1 MNKQTGYSN
10 RREILSTY
18 TFLKRLLIVVVAVV
32 LLLSLWYL
40 RSIWLLGFAA
50 VVVAVGISIP
60 AHWLQQRGL
69 PRNPSRL
76 LATLVVGLLAIFLIL
91 WIVPAIINETGTA
104 LAELPRMWQEIG
116 QYYETWRSGS
126 HLLTRL
132 LPPFSIVSLN
142 QTGDATLNDTLRRLF
157 TTGFSFTPILEGMG
171 AFASLLANVALVI
184 FIAIFFLIDPLSYV
198 RISLHLTPAA
208 YHDRLLY
215 LWSELY
221 RTLTQWI
228 KTQFLSVSIT
238 VSSVW
243 LVLGLFLGVP
253 YAPIIAV
260 FSGVATFI
268 PNLGA
273 FLPLIPIFIFTM
285 AEDPS
290 LMLWAIPAYLAI
302 QLLES
307 NVITPMLIR
316 EELQLPSGG
325 VLLFQLVGAALFGG
339 LGLLL
344 AVPLLLVLVVLVRE
358 FYSYDILGLR
368 SENIDIAVD
377 AAGRIHLGQSRLR
390 ETEQEPPERTQLW
403 PQQPEKSS
411 KDAALPEPDHLKV

>member
-1 MNKQTGYSN
+1 M
-10 RREILSTY
+10 STY
-18 TFLKRLLIVVVAVV
+18 TFLKRLMIVGIAVI

-40 RSIWLLGFAA
+40 RSIWILGFAA
-50 VVVAVGISIP
+50 VVIAVGISIP
-60 AHWLQQRGL
+60 AQWLQQHGL

-76 LATLVVGLLAIFLIL
+76 LATLVVGLLVIFLIL
-91 WIVPAIINETGTA
+91 WIVPAIISETGIA
-104 LAELPRMWQEIG
+104 LAELPRMGQEIG
-116 QYYETWRSGS
+116 QHYETWRAGS
-126 HLLTRL
+126 DLLTRL
-132 LPPFSIVSLN
+132 LPPLSIVSLH
-142 QTGDATLNDTLRRLF
+142 QTGDAAFSDTLRRLF

-184 FIAIFFLIDPLSYV
+184 FIAIFFLSDPQSYV
-198 RISLHLTPAA
+198 RISLLLTPAA
-208 YHDRLLY
+208 CHDRLLY
-215 LWSELY
+215 IWNELY
-221 RTLTQWI
+221 RTLTHWI

-238 VSSVW
+238 VSLVW

-268 PNLGA
+268 PTLGA

-285 AEDPS
+285 AADPS

-307 NVITPMLIR
+307 NVLTPMLIR

-325 VLLFQLVGAALFGG
+325 VLLFQLVGAALFGA

-358 FYSYDILGLR
+358 IYSYDILGLR
-368 SENIDIAVD
+368 SKKIEIVVD
-377 AAGRIHLGQSRLR
+377 AAGRMYLGQSRLR
-390 ETEQEPPERTQLW
+390 ETEQEPPERAQLR
-403 PQQPEKSS
+403 PQQPEKSAI
-411 KDAALPEPDHLKV
+411 DAALPEPDYLKV

>member
-1 MNKQTGYSN
+1 M
-10 RREILSTY
+10 STY
-18 TFLKRLLIVVVAVV
+18 AFLKRLLIVGVAIV

-50 VVVAVGISIP
+50 VVIAVGISIP
-60 AHWLQQRGL
+60 AHWLQQHGL
-69 PRNPSRL
+69 PRNPSLL
-76 LATLVVGLLAIFLIL
+76 LATLVVGLLVIFLIL
-91 WIVPAIINETGTA
+91 WIVPTIISETGTA
-104 LAELPRMWQEIG
+104 LAELPQMWQEIG
-116 QYYETWRSGS
+116 QRYETWRTGNN
-126 HLLTRL
+126 LLNNL
-132 LPPFSIVSLN
+132 LPPFSMADLN
-142 QTGDATLNDTLRRLF
+142 QTGDAALSDYLRRLF

-171 AFASLLANVALVI
+171 VFASLLANVALVI
-184 FIAIFFLIDPLSYV
+184 FIAIFFLSDPLSYV

-208 YHDRLLY
+208 YHARLLD

-221 RTLTQWI
+221 RTLTHWI

-238 VSSVW
+238 VSLVW
-243 LVLGLFLGVP
+243 LVLGVFLGVP

-268 PNLGA
+268 PTLGA
-273 FLPLIPIFIFTM
+273 FLPLIPIFVFTM

-290 LMLWAIPAYLAI
+290 LMLRAIPAYLII

-325 VLLFQLVGAALFGG
+325 VLLFQLVGAALFGAP
-339 LGLLL
+339 GLLL

-358 FYSYDILGLR
+358 IYSYDILGLR
-368 SENIDIAVD
+368 SEKIEIAVD
-377 AAGRIHLGQSRLR
+377 AAGRMHLGQSRVR
-390 ETEQEPPERTQLW
+390 ETEQEPPARAQLR
-403 PQQPEKSS
+403 PQQPEKTTQE
-411 KDAALPEPDHLKV
+411 AAFPEQDHPQGTSTD

>member
-1 MNKQTGYSN
+1 M
-10 RREILSTY
+10 STY
-18 TFLKRLLIVVVAVV
+18 TFLKRLLIVVVAIV

-50 VVVAVGISIP
+50 VVIAVGISIP
-60 AHWLQQRGL
+60 AHWLQQHGL
-69 PRNPSRL
+69 PRNPSLL
-76 LATLVVGLLAIFLIL
+76 LATLVVGLLVIFLIL
-91 WIVPAIINETGTA
+91 WIVPAIISETGTA

-116 QYYETWRSGS
+116 QHYETWRAGS
-126 HLLTRL
+126 DRLTHL
-132 LPPFSIVSLN
+132 LPPFSIVSLH
-142 QTGDATLNDTLRRLF
+142 QTGNAALSDTLRRLF

-184 FIAIFFLIDPLSYV
+184 FVAIFFLIDPLSYV
-198 RISLHLTPAA
+198 RISLYLAPAA
-208 YHDRLLY
+208 YHARLLD

-221 RTLTQWI
+221 RTLTHWI

-238 VSSVW
+238 VSLVW

-268 PNLGA
+268 PTLGA

-285 AEDPS
+285 AADPS

-302 QLLES
+302 QFLES
-307 NVITPMLIR
+307 NVITPTLIR
-316 EELQLPSGG
+316 EELQLPSGS

-339 LGLLL
+339 PGLLL

-358 FYSYDILGLR
+358 IYSYDILGLR
-368 SENIDIAVD
+368 SKKIEIIID
-377 AAGRIHLGQSRLR
+377 AAGRMNLGQSRLR
-390 ETEQEPPERTQLW
+390 ETEQEPPEYAQLQ
-403 PQQPEKSS
+403 PQQPEKSF

>member
-1 MNKQTGYSN
+1 M
-10 RREILSTY
+10 STY
-18 TFLKRLLIVVVAVV
+18 TFLKRLLIVVVAIV

-50 VVVAVGISIP
+50 VVIAVGISIP
-60 AHWLQQRGL
+60 AHWLQQHGL
-69 PRNPSRL
+69 PRNPSLL
-76 LATLVVGLLAIFLIL
+76 LATLVLGLLVLFLIL
-91 WIVPAIINETGTA
+91 WIVPTIISETGTV
-104 LAELPRMWQEIG
+104 LAELPQMWQEIG
-116 QYYETWRSGS
+116 QHYETWRAGS
-126 HLLTRL
+126 NRLTHL
-132 LPPFSIVSLN
+132 LPPFSIVSLH
-142 QTGDATLNDTLRRLF
+142 QTGDVALSDTLRRLF

-184 FIAIFFLIDPLSYV
+184 FIAIFFLSDPQSYA
-198 RISLHLTPAA
+198 RISLLLTPAA
-208 YHDRLLY
+208 YHARLLD

-238 VSSVW
+238 VSLVW

-273 FLPLIPIFIFTM
+273 FLPLIPIFVFTM
-285 AEDPS
+285 AADPS
-290 LMLWAIPAYLAI
+290 LMLRAIPAYLAI

-358 FYSYDILGLR
+358 IYSYDILGLHA
-368 SENIDIAVD
+368 EKIEIVVD
-377 AAGRIHLGQSRLR
+377 AAGRMHLGQSRLR
-390 ETEQEPPERTQLW
+390 ETEQEPSERST
-403 PQQPEKSS
+403 
-411 KDAALPEPDHLKV
+411 AAKEDLKEAGEAARAEFK

>member
-1 MNKQTGYSN
+1 MSDD
-10 RREILSTY
+10 
-18 TFLKRLLIVVVAVV
+18 TFLKRLLMVITTIV

-50 VVVAVGISIP
+50 VVIAVGISIP
-60 AHWLQQRGL
+60 VHWLQQRGL
-69 PRNPSRL
+69 SRNPSLFLSL
-76 LATLVVGLLAIFLIL
+76 LVLGLVVIFLIL
-91 WIVPAIINETGTA
+91 WIVPTIISETGSA

-116 QYYETWRSGS
+116 QRYETWRSGS
-126 HLLTRL
+126 DLLIRL
-132 LPPFSIVSLN
+132 LPPFSMLGLN
-142 QTGDATLNDTLRRLF
+142 QTGDAALSDALRRLF

-171 AFASLLANVALVI
+171 AFASVLANVALVI
-184 FIAIFFLIDPLSYV
+184 FIAIFFLGDPLSYV
-198 RISLHLTPAA
+198 QISLHLTPAA

-215 LWSELY
+215 ILSELY
-221 RTLTQWI
+221 RSLTQWI

-238 VSSVW
+238 VSLVW
-243 LVLGLFLGVP
+243 LVLGLLGVP

-260 FSGVATFI
+260 FAGVATFI

-273 FLPLIPIFIFTM
+273 FLPLIPIFVFTM

-307 NVITPMLIR
+307 NVITPTLIR
-316 EELQLPSGG
+316 EELQLPSAG

-344 AVPLLLVLVVLVRE
+344 AVPLLLVLIVLVRE
-358 FYSYDILGLR
+358 IYSYDILGLR
-368 SENIDIAVD
+368 AENIEITVD
-377 AAGRIHLGQSRLR
+377 AAGRMHLDPTSRGQ
-390 ETEQEPPERTQLW
+390 ETEPESPERAQLQ
-403 PQQPEKSS
+403 PQPPEKSAQENAPLS
-411 KDAALPEPDHLKV
+411 GSPQGMSTD

>member
-1 MNKQTGYSN
+1 M
-10 RREILSTY
+10 STY
-18 TFLKRLLIVVVAVV
+18 TFLKRLMIVVVAVV

-60 AHWLQQRGL
+60 AHWLQQHGL
-69 PRNPSRL
+69 RRNLSTL
-76 LATLVVGLLAIFLIL
+76 LSATAVLLLAIFLIL
-91 WIVPAIINETGTA
+91 WIVPTIISETGTV
-104 LAELPRMWQEIG
+104 LAELPQMWQEIG
-116 QYYETWRSGS
+116 QHYETWRTGS
-126 HLLTRL
+126 DLLTQL
-132 LPPFSIVSLN
+132 LPPFSVAGPH
-142 QTGDATLNDTLRRLF
+142 QTVDAALSDTLRQLF

-171 AFASLLANVALVI
+171 AFASLLANVVLVI
-184 FIAIFFLIDPLSYV
+184 FIAIFFLSDPLNYV
-198 RISLHLTPAA
+198 RISLHLIPAA
-208 YHDRLLY
+208 YHARLLD

-221 RTLTQWI
+221 RSLTHWI

-238 VSSVW
+238 ISLVW
-243 LVLGLFLGVP
+243 LVLGVFLGVP

-273 FLPLIPIFIFTM
+273 FLPLIPIFVFTM
-285 AEDPS
+285 ATDPS

-325 VLLFQLVGAALFGG
+325 VLLFQLVAAALFGG

-344 AVPLLLVLVVLVRE
+344 AVPLLLVLVVLIRE
-358 FYSYDILGLR
+358 IYSYDILGLR
-368 SENIDIAVD
+368 ADKIEIVVD
-377 AAGRIHLGQSRLR
+377 AAGRMHLGQSRLR
-390 ETEQEPPERTQLW
+390 ETEQELSERAQLR
-403 PQQPEKSS
+403 PK
-411 KDAALPEPDHLKV
+411 KT

>member
-1 MNKQTGYSN
+1 MNFQPY
-10 RREILSTY
+10 Y
-18 TFLKRLLIVVVAVV
+18 TLGVAIV

-50 VVVAVGISIP
+50 LVIAVGISIP
-60 AHWLQQRGL
+60 AHWLQQHGL
-69 PRNPSRL
+69 RRNLSTLLSAIAVLL
-76 LATLVVGLLAIFLIL
+76 LALFLIL
-91 WIVPAIINETGTA
+91 WIVPTIITEAGTV

-116 QYYETWRSGS
+116 RRYEAWRTGND
-126 HLLTRL
+126 LLTQM
-132 LPPFSIVSLN
+132 LPPFSIVNLH
-142 QTGDATLNDTLRRLF
+142 QTGDAALSDTLRRLF

-171 AFASLLANVALVI
+171 VFASLLANVALVI
-184 FIAIFFLIDPLSYV
+184 FIAIFFLSDPLSYV
-198 RISLHLTPAA
+198 QISLYLTPAA
-208 YHDRLLY
+208 YHTRLLD

-221 RTLTQWI
+221 RSLTQWI

-238 VSSVW
+238 VSLVW

-253 YAPIIAV
+253 YALIIAV

-268 PNLGA
+268 PTLGA

-285 AEDPS
+285 AADPM
-290 LMLWAIPAYLAI
+290 LMVWAIPAYLII

-325 VLLFQLVGAALFGG
+325 VLLFQLVGAALFGA

-344 AVPLLLVLVVLVRE
+344 AVPLLLALVVLVRE
-358 FYSYDILGLR
+358 IYSYDILGLR
-368 SENIDIAVD
+368 AENIEIGVD
-377 AAGRIHLGQSRLR
+377 AAGRMYLGQSRRR
-390 ETEQEPPERTQLW
+390 ETEPEPPEHAQLR
-403 PQQPEKSS
+403 PQQPEKST

>member
-1 MNKQTGYSN
+1 MSDD
-10 RREILSTY
+10 
-18 TFLKRLLIVVVAVV
+18 TFLKRLLMVIAVIV

-50 VVVAVGISIP
+50 VVIAVGISIP
-60 AHWLQQRGL
+60 AQWLQQHGL
-69 PRNPSRL
+69 RRNLSTLLSATAILL
-76 LATLVVGLLAIFLIL
+76 LALFLIL
-91 WIVPAIINETGTA
+91 WIVPTIISETGTV

-116 QYYETWRSGS
+116 RRYEAWRTGND
-126 HLLTRL
+126 LLTQM
-132 LPPFSIVSLN
+132 LPPFSIVNLH
-142 QTGDATLNDTLRRLF
+142 QTGNAAFSDTLRRLF

-171 AFASLLANVALVI
+171 VFASLLANLALVI
-184 FIAIFFLIDPLSYV
+184 FIAIFFLSDPLSYV
-198 RISLHLTPAA
+198 QISLYLTPAA
-208 YHDRLLY
+208 YHARLLD
-215 LWSELY
+215 LWSKLY
-221 RTLTQWI
+221 RSLTHWI

-238 VSSVW
+238 VSLVW

-253 YAPIIAV
+253 YAAIIAV

-268 PNLGA
+268 PTLGA

-285 AEDPS
+285 ATDPS
-290 LMLWAIPAYLAI
+290 LMLWAIPAYLII

-325 VLLFQLVGAALFGG
+325 VLLFQLVGAALFGA

-358 FYSYDILGLR
+358 IYSYDILGLR
-368 SENIDIAVD
+368 AENIEIAVD
-377 AAGRIHLGQSRLR
+377 AAGHLHLGQSRLQ
-390 ETEQEPPERTQLW
+390 ETEQEPPAHAQLR
-403 PQQPEKSS
+403 PQQPEKTT
-411 KDAALPEPDHLKV
+411 

>member
-1 MNKQTGYSN
+1 MNKQPSYSSG
-10 RREILSTY
+10 REIMSTY
-18 TFLKRLLIVVVAVV
+18 TFLKRLMIVVVAVL

-60 AHWLQQRGL
+60 AHWLQRHGL
-69 PRNPSRL
+69 RRSLSTL
-76 LATLVVGLLAIFLIL
+76 LSATAVLLLAIFLIL
-91 WIVPAIINETGTA
+91 WIVPTIISETGTV
-104 LAELPRMWQEIG
+104 LAELPQMWQEIG
-116 QYYETWRSGS
+116 QHYEAWRTGND
-126 HLLTRL
+126 LLTQM

-142 QTGDATLNDTLRRLF
+142 QTGDTAFSDTLRQLF

-171 AFASLLANVALVI
+171 VFASLLANVALVI
-184 FIAIFFLIDPLSYV
+184 FMAIFFLSDPLSYV
-198 RISLHLTPAA
+198 QISLYLTPAA
-208 YHDRLLY
+208 YHTRLLD

-221 RTLTQWI
+221 RSLTHWI

-238 VSSVW
+238 VSLVW

-273 FLPLIPIFIFTM
+273 FLPLIPIFVFTM
-285 AEDPS
+285 ATDPS

-325 VLLFQLVGAALFGG
+325 VLLFQLVAAALFGG

-344 AVPLLLVLVVLVRE
+344 AVPLLLVLVVLIRE
-358 FYSYDILGLR
+358 IYSYDILGLR
-368 SENIDIAVD
+368 ADKIEIVVD
-377 AAGRIHLGQSRLR
+377 AAGRMHLGQSRLR
-390 ETEQEPPERTQLW
+390 ETEQELSERAQLR
-403 PQQPEKSS
+403 PK
-411 KDAALPEPDHLKV
+411 KT

>member
-1 MNKQTGYSN
+1 M
-10 RREILSTY
+10 STY
-18 TFLKRLLIVVVAVV
+18 TFLKRLLIVGVAIV

-50 VVVAVGISIP
+50 IVVAVGISIP
-60 AHWLQQRGL
+60 ARWLQQHGL
-69 PRNPSRL
+69 PRNLSLL
-76 LATLVVGLLAIFLIL
+76 LAILGLGLLVIFLIL
-91 WIVPAIINETGTA
+91 WIVPAIIGETGTA

-116 QYYETWRSGS
+116 QRYETWRTGS
-126 HLLTRL
+126 DRLTQM
-132 LPPFSIVSLN
+132 LPPFSIISLN
-142 QTGDATLNDTLRRLF
+142 QTGDAVLSDTLHGLF

-184 FIAIFFLIDPLSYV
+184 FIAIFFLSDPLSYV

-208 YHDRLLY
+208 YHARLLD
-215 LWSELY
+215 LWSEQYL
-221 RTLTQWI
+221 TLTHWI

-238 VSSVW
+238 VSLVW

-268 PNLGA
+268 PNIGA
-273 FLPLIPIFIFTM
+273 FLPLIPIFVFTM
-285 AEDPS
+285 ATDPS
-290 LMLWAIPAYLAI
+290 LMLRAIPAYLAI

-316 EELQLPSGG
+316 EKLQLPSGG

-358 FYSYDILGLR
+358 IYSYDILGLR
-368 SENIDIAVD
+368 SEKIEIAVD
-377 AAGRIHLGQSRLR
+377 AADHLHLGQSRLR
-390 ETEQEPPERTQLW
+390 ETEPEPPERAQLR
-403 PQQPEKSS
+403 PQQPENSS
-411 KDAALPEPDHLKV
+411 KVAVLPEPVHLKV

>member
-1 MNKQTGYSN
+1 MSN
-10 RREILSTY
+10 D
-18 TFLKRLLIVVVAVV
+18 TFLKRLLMVITAIV

-50 VVVAVGISIP
+50 VVIAVGISIP
-60 AHWLQQRGL
+60 AQWLQQHGL
-69 PRNPSRL
+69 RRNLSTLLSAAAVLL
-76 LATLVVGLLAIFLIL
+76 LALFLIL
-91 WIVPAIINETGTA
+91 WIVPTIISETGTV

-116 QYYETWRSGS
+116 QHYETWRSGS
-126 HLLTRL
+126 NLLARL

-142 QTGDATLNDTLRRLF
+142 QTGDAAFSDTLRRLL

-171 AFASLLANVALVI
+171 VFASLLANVALVI
-184 FIAIFFLIDPLSYV
+184 FIAIFFLSDPLSYAQ
-198 RISLHLTPAA
+198 ISLYLTPAA
-208 YHDRLLY
+208 YHARLLD
-215 LWSELY
+215 LWSNLY
-221 RTLTQWI
+221 RSLTQWI

-238 VSSVW
+238 VSLVW

-253 YAPIIAV
+253 YAAIIAV

-268 PNLGA
+268 PTLGA

-285 AEDPS
+285 ATDPS
-290 LMLWAIPAYLAI
+290 LMLWAIPAYLII

-358 FYSYDILGLR
+358 IYSYDILGLR
-368 SENIDIAVD
+368 TENVEIAVD
-377 AAGRIHLGQSRLR
+377 AAGRLYLGQSSGR
-390 ETEQEPPERTQLW
+390 ETEQEPPAHAQLR
-403 PQQPEKSS
+403 PQQPEKTTQE
-411 KDAALPEPDHLKV
+411 ALPPEPDHLKG